1 MRQVQAWRN
10 AECTNERWVEAMS
23 DRNKLEQLGRELFS
37 RWIHK
42 KVTTE
47 PDLARM
53 LRRNIAF
60 SKIKNQPFYTNKK

>member
-1 MRQVQAWRN
+1 MRQVQAGRH

-23 DRNKLEQLGRELFS
+23 DRNKLEQLGRELFA

-47 PDLARM
+47 PGFARM
-53 LRRNIAF
+53 IRRNIAF
-60 SKIKNQPFYTNKK
+60 SKIKNQPFYMNTK